1 MCTGDQLLT
10 SDIQNK
16 IFAKIENE
24 QSLQILVI
32 YLVNY

>member
-10 SDIQNK
+10 SDILNET
-16 IFAKIENE
+16 FAKIENE
-24 QSLQILVI
+24 QSPQILVI